1 MPTRAEGERG
11 NSWEVAGC
19 GGFDFARMIQIWR
32 LWVWEVL
39 QPAAVQFSTG
49 QNLTVLGD
57 DRGCN
62 AWRLLLFRCLFCC
75 CCFWPRARDR
85 MCDLHN

>member
-32 LWVWEVL
+32 LWVCEVL
-39 QPAAVQFSTG
+39 QSAAVQFSTD
-49 QNLTVLGD
+49 QSLTVLGD

-62 AWRLLLFRCLFCC
+62 AWRLLLFCSVFVFCLFC
-75 CCFWPRARDR
+75 FLPRA
-85 MCDLHN
+85 